1 MPEQRRKQMNSALKL
16 TIAFVCI
23 YALITQQVVANS
35 WIRRLDEWIYE
46 RDILLVTPGKTPTI
60 VILMDDLGLRGIT
73 SAILLITA
81 ILISRRFKSWRPI
94 NLSLLALLL
103 LNLAV
108 GASKLLLGR
117 TKPST
122 GFDLFFTD
130 SGLSYPSGHAA
141 NAVLSWGMI
150 AYLIFR
156 YSHKEPFE
164 GLRLTWFV
172 SIISSLVCLASLYR
186 NTHWFSDLLGGL
198 FIGSALLV
206 AVIAIDRSITSAR
219 QPSYG
224 AGRLIT

>member
-1 MPEQRRKQMNSALKL
+1 MNSALKL
-16 TIAFVCI
+16 SIAFI
-23 YALITQQVVANS
+23 STYALITQQVVANS

-60 VILMDDLGLRGIT
+60 IILMDDLGLRGIT

-108 GASKLLLGR
+108 GASKLLFGR

-172 SIISSLVCLASLYR
+172 SIISTLVCLASLYR

-206 AVIAIDRSITSAR
+206 AVIAIDRSITSDR
-219 QPSYG
+219 QPS
-224 AGRLIT
+224 

>member
-1 MPEQRRKQMNSALKL
+1 MPEQRQKQKNSALKL
-16 TIAFVCI
+16 TIAFVSV
-23 YALITQQVVANS
+23 YALITQQVIANS
-35 WIRRLDEWIYE
+35 WIRRLDEWVYE
-46 RDILLVTPGKTPTI
+46 RDILLVTLGKTPTI
-60 VILMDDLGLRGIT
+60 VILMDNLGLRGIT

-81 ILISRRFKSWRPI
+81 ILISRRFKSWRPV
-94 NLSLLALLL
+94 NLSLLALFL
-103 LNLAV
+103 LNLTV
-108 GASKLLLGR
+108 GASKLLFGR

-122 GFDLFFTD
+122 GYDLFFTD

-206 AVIAIDRSITSAR
+206 AVIAIDRSITSDR
-219 QPSYG
+219 QPS
-224 AGRLIT
+224 

>member
-1 MPEQRRKQMNSALKL
+1 MPEQRRKQKNSAVKL
-16 TIAFVCI
+16 TILFTFI
-23 YALITQQVVANS
+23 YALITQQVLANS

-60 VILMDDLGLRGIT
+60 IILMDDLGLRGIT

-103 LNLAV
+103 LNLVV
-108 GASKLLLGR
+108 GASKLLFGR

-206 AVIAIDRSITSAR
+206 AVIAIDRSITSDR
-219 QPSYG
+219 QPS
-224 AGRLIT
+224 

>member
-1 MPEQRRKQMNSALKL
+1 MNSALKL
-16 TIAFVCI
+16 SIAFVSV

-60 VILMDDLGLRGIT
+60 IILMDDLGLRGIT

-103 LNLAV
+103 LNLVV
-108 GASKLLLGR
+108 GASKLLFGR

-206 AVIAIDRSITSAR
+206 AVIAIDRSITSDR
-219 QPSYG
+219 QPS
-224 AGRLIT
+224 

>member
-1 MPEQRRKQMNSALKL
+1 MPEQRRKQKNSAVKL
-16 TIAFVCI
+16 TILFIGI

-103 LNLAV
+103 LNLTV
-108 GASKLLLGR
+108 GASKLLFGR

-206 AVIAIDRSITSAR
+206 AVIAIDRSITSDR
-219 QPSYG
+219 QPS
-224 AGRLIT
+224 

>member
-1 MPEQRRKQMNSALKL
+1 MNSALKL
-16 TIAFVCI
+16 SIAFVSV

-81 ILISRRFKSWRPI
+81 IIISRRFKSWRPV
-94 NLSLLALLL
+94 NLSLLALFL

-108 GASKLLLGR
+108 GASKLLFGR

-172 SIISSLVCLASLYR
+172 SIISTLVCLASLYR

-206 AVIAIDRSITSAR
+206 AVIAIDRSITSDR
-219 QPSYG
+219 QPS
-224 AGRLIT
+224 

>member
-1 MPEQRRKQMNSALKL
+1 MPEQRRKQKNSAVKL
-16 TIAFVCI
+16 TILFIGI

-60 VILMDDLGLRGIT
+60 IILMDDLGLRGIT

-108 GASKLLLGR
+108 GASKLLFGR

-172 SIISSLVCLASLYR
+172 SIISTLVCLASLYR

-206 AVIAIDRSITSAR
+206 AVIAIDRSITSDR
-219 QPSYG
+219 QPS
-224 AGRLIT
+224 

>member
-1 MPEQRRKQMNSALKL
+1 MNSALKL
-16 TIAFVCI
+16 SIAFVSA

-81 ILISRRFKSWRPI
+81 ILISRRFKSWRPV
-94 NLSLLALLL
+94 NLSLLALFL

-108 GASKLLLGR
+108 GASKLLFGR

-206 AVIAIDRSITSAR
+206 AVIAIDRSITSDR
-219 QPSYG
+219 QPS
-224 AGRLIT
+224 